1 MKTYTRAASL
11 LGVLLLS
18 GALAACGNDSEPAS
32 QTEPAGTAATSGS
45 DNIEEPATAPADE
58 ASAGDKEAGA
68 ADASD
73 SKETAAADGKTSGD
87 PASGDKASDDKAAA
101 GDTADDKKPAASGG
115 TDSKNADSKTADTK
129 GSASG
134 SPGAAAPDIKP
145 ADKAKQGKK
154 GAGADRPKTE
164 NFEVAGA
171 ASTDNVT
178 GTLQQGY
185 GYAFYAMKGLKFD
198 AENNLLTMADNPDYY
213 ATITPLAKGYGLA
226 GLRTEGQTALKGY
239 GKASELKGSQIP
251 AALSSSRLF
260 MSAEGNGGAGQFALW
275 ETQSKG
281 YKLAIHI
288 PEGADADKFAP
299 LVYASL
305 STLAD

>member
-18 GALAACGNDSEPAS
+18 GALAACGNDSEPSA

-45 DNIEEPATAPADE
+45 DNIEEPVTAPADE
-58 ASAGDKEAGA
+58 ASAGDKAAGA

-73 SKETAAADGKTSGD
+73 SKETAAADDKT
-87 PASGDKASDDKAAA
+87 SGDKASDDKAAA
-101 GDTADDKKPAASGG
+101 GDAADDKKPAASGG
-115 TDSKNADSKTADTK
+115 TDSKTADAK
-129 GSASG
+129 DSASG
-134 SPGAAAPDIKP
+134 STGAAAPDIKP

-171 ASTDNVT
+171 ASTDSVT

-239 GKASELKGSQIP
+239 GKASELKGSEIP

-281 YKLAIHI
+281 YKLAIHM

-299 LVYASL
+299 LAYASL

>member
-18 GALAACGNDSEPAS
+18 GALAACGNDSEPSA

-58 ASAGDKEAGA
+58 ASADDK
-68 ADASD
+68 
-73 SKETAAADGKTSGD
+73 TAAADSKEDAAADDKTSGD

-101 GDTADDKKPAASGG
+101 GDSADDKKPAASGG
-115 TDSKNADSKTADTK
+115 TDSKNADSKTSDAK

-134 SPGAAAPDIKP
+134 STGAAAPDIKP

-171 ASTDNVT
+171 ASTDSVT

-198 AENNLLTMADNPDYY
+198 AENNLLTLADNPDYY

-239 GKASELKGSQIP
+239 GKASELKGSEIP

-281 YKLAIHI
+281 YKLAIHM

-299 LVYASL
+299 LAYASL